1 MKTAR
6 QSLAVGHAKVHVEL
20 AGRYFAA
27 VGSGCGCSDRVFR

>member
-27 VGSGCGCSDRVFR
+27 VGSGTGLSESVSR